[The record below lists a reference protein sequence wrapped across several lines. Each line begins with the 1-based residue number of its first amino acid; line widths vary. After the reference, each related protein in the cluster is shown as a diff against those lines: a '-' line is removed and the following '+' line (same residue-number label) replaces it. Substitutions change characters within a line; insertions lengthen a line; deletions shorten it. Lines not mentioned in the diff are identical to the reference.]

1 MSGLACLSELPLEFE
16 LESLLGSLSEY
27 GSQSELV
34 SQLEL
39 PSAYELALPSVSQ

>member
-1 MSGLACLSELPLEFE
+1 MSGLGCLLELPLEFE

-39 PSAYELALPSVSQ
+39 LSAFVLALPLESR